1 MHDNPR
7 KAANSIGAPID
18 LKNIKNPAPL
28 GMINVR
34 GISNNNSVER
44 VNNFNQNSKESVKVS
59 NTNMFQNMKVNG
71 SGTSGMSTGLNK
83 EMSSL
88 LKSPLKTAQHQF
100 VPITDSMHKKNV
112 ASHQF

>member
-1 MHDNPR
+1 MQDHQR
-7 KAANSIGAPID
+7 RAANSIGAPID

-28 GMINVR
+28 GIINVR
-34 GISNNNSVER
+34 GVSNNSIER
-44 VNNFNQNSKESVKVS
+44 VNNFNQNSKESVKAS
-59 NTNMFQNMKVNG
+59 NTNMLQNLKVNG
-71 SGTSGMSTGLNK
+71 SGTSGVSTGLNK

-100 VPITDSMHKKNV
+100 LPITDSMHKKNV